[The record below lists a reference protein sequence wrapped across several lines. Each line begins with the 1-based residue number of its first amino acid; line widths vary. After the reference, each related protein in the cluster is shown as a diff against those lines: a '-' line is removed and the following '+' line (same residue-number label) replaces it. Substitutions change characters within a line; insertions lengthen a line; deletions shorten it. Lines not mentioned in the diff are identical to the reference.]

1 MRIERRHTTSG
12 QSPYAGIDFRL
23 TTSEIRNPDGSV
35 VFKMDGVEVP
45 TEWSQVASDVLAQK
59 YFRKAGVAARLKKVE
74 EESVPSFLWRSVP
87 DTEALATLPEKERYV
102 SELSAK
108 QVFDRLAGCWTY
120 WGWKGKYFSTDE
132 DAQAFYDEL
141 RYMLA
146 MQMVAPNSPQWF
158 NTGLHWAYGIDGPG
172 QGHYYV
178 DPFTGK
184 LTKSKSAYEH
194 PQPHA
199 CFIQGVGDDLVNEGG
214 IMDLWVREARLFK
227 YGSGTGSNF
236 SRLRG
241 EGEKLSGGGRSSGLM
256 SFLKIGDRAAG
267 AIKSGGTTRRAA
279 KMVVVDVDH
288 PDIETYI
295 DWKVKEEQKVAALVT
310 GSKINQ
316 KHLKLVLKACVNCEG
331 SGDDCFD
338 PEKNPALRREIKL
351 ARRSLVPDNYIK
363 RVIQFA
369 KQGYKDIQFDTYDT
383 DWDSEAYL
391 TVSGQNSN
399 NSVSLKDDFLR
410 AVETDGDWN
419 LNARTSKKVT
429 KTLKAR
435 DLWEKIGYAAWA
447 SADPGLHFNTTMN
460 DWHTCKASGDI
471 RASNPCSEYMFLDDT
486 ACNLA
491 SANLLTFYNTTTK
504 LFDVEGYEHLCR
516 LWTLV
521 LEISVMM
528 AQFPSKAIAELSYE
542 FRTLGLG
549 YANIGGL
556 LMTMGLPYDSKE
568 GRALCGA
575 LTSVM
580 TGITYKTS
588 AEIAAELGTFPGYK
602 KNAAHMLRVIRNHR
616 RAAHGETSGYEALSV
631 NPVPMDHASCPQGD
645 LVSHAQ
651 AAWDAALELGEQH
664 GYRNAQTTVI
674 APTGTIGLVM
684 DCDTTGIEPDFALVK
699 FKKLAG
705 GGYFKIINRAVP
717 AALRAL
723 GYRESEI
730 AEIEAYAV
738 GHGSLSNAPGINA
751 STLKAKGF
759 TDEAIA
765 KVEKALPT
773 AFDIKFAFNKWTFGE
788 DFIRDQLGIGAE
800 AIAAPGFDLLQAVGF
815 TRREIEA
822 ANVHICGAMT
832 VEGAPHLKAEH
843 YPVFD
848 CANPC
853 GKIGKRYLSV
863 ESHIRMMAAA
873 QPFISGAISKTINMP
888 NDATVEDCKSA
899 YMLSWKLA
907 LKANALYRDGSKL
920 SQPLNSQLISD
931 DEDEDDAVDHLYE
944 KPMAARTAQVSEK
957 IVEKLVERIIVMRE
971 REKMPDRR
979 KGYTQK
985 AVVGGHKVYLRTGEY
1000 DDGRLGEIFIDM
1012 HKEGAALRSFINNFA
1027 IAVSLGLQYG
1037 VPLDEYVDAFTF
1049 TRFEPAGPVQGNDSI
1064 KYATSILDYVFR
1076 ELAVS
1081 YMSRFDLAHVD
1092 PNETGF
1098 DALGKGVEEGKEPDE
1113 DGGHHATRLVSRG
1126 LTRSRTDNLVVMRGG
1141 SAAVSQ
1147 GNDGAPSGGSKVTA
1161 LAAHGTS
1168 ARAGDAIEG
1177 AVALKQEASHDLS
1190 PTEKLEALQWS
1201 KAGSAATVAAPTKAE
1216 RRAEAKAKGYE
1227 GEMCSEC
1234 GNFTL
1239 VRNGTCMKCDTCG
1252 STTGCS

>member
-87 DTEALATLPEKERYV
+87 DTEALSLLPEKERYV

-132 DAQAFYDEL
+132 DAQTFYDEL

-631 NPVPMDHASCPQGD
+631 NPVPMDLVSCPQGD

-1098 DALGKGVEEGKEPDE
+1098 DALGKGVEEGREPDE

-1190 PTEKLEALQWS
+1190 PTEKLEQLQWS
-1201 KAGSAATVAAPTKAE
+1201 KAGSAATAAPTKAE